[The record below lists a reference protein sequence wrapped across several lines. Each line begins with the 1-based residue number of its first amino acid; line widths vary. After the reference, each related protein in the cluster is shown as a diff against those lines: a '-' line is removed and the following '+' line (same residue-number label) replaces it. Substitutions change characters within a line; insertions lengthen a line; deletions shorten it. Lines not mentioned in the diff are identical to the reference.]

1 MVVKK
6 KVCDYNVVLIVTKL
20 VAVYLYKVSMFF
32 FLDEWVVSRAMP
44 NRAPKM
50 P

>member
-6 KVCDYNVVLIVTKL
+6 TCDYNVVLIVTKL

-32 FLDEWVVSRAMP
+32 FLEEWVVSRATP